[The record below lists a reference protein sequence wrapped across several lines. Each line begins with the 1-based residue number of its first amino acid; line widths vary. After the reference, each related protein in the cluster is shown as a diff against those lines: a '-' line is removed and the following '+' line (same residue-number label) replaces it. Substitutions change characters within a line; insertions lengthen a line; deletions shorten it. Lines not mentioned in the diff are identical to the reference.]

1 MSKLT
6 ITALAAGIAQILIY
20 GDINERYWS
29 DDVDIDAKLIIDQL
43 DAITEPNIEVRIK
56 SNGGSLIEGIA
67 IRNAFAR
74 KQANITFYIDSL
86 VASAATIIPMIAGTK
101 TIMASN
107 ALFMIHAPSTGMGG
121 NSEDHRTTADLLDKF
136 AEAWAVNIAEK
147 TGKPQA
153 EIEALLKDGKDHYF
167 TAQEALDFGFVDEIG
182 VSVPV
187 IASALPKDLQHLPTA
202 WLQANKLSIAATA
215 NQQPIPT
222 PKKETPMPEKFEAQA
237 DDITAVAKEAERQ
250 NGIKAIFAH
259 VPVTDKATH
268 ALMPTLLIDAKIDI
282 EAARAKILAKMG
294 ENQEPA
300 AQSHHVVLGSE
311 GRERFIAD
319 GVNAILAK
327 AGLEKITANN
337 TLRGKPLER
346 LAEECLIQAALATP
360 NDRMGMIAAA
370 FTQSTSDFPILLESA
385 IHKTLLSSYAVAPD
399 TWSRFCATGTV
410 SDFKANARY
419 RTGSF
424 GNLDSLT
431 ELGEFK
437 NKSIPDGEKASITIG
452 TKGNIIN
459 ISRQAIINDDLSA
472 FIGLARDLA
481 RAAKR
486 TIEADVYALLAS
498 NPTMNDGVSLFHA
511 THGNLGTASAV
522 TMAAVEE
529 ARQLMASQK
538 DVGGNDFLDLR
549 PALWL
554 GGMAQGGNARVV
566 NTAVYDPDTANKLQ
580 RPNLVTGLYR
590 DVIDTPRITGNPWY
604 TFADP
609 MDAPVIEVAFLDGQ
623 SEPYIEMQN
632 GWNVDGAAYKV
643 RLDYGVAAIDYRGA
657 VKNVGA

>member
-6 ITALAAGIAQILIY
+6 ITALAGIAQILIY
-20 GDINERYWS
+20 GDICERYWS

-43 DAITEPNIEVRIK
+43 DALTEPNIEVRIK
-56 SNGGSLIEGIA
+56 SNGGSLIEGMA

-121 NSEDHRTTADLLDKF
+121 NSEDHRATADLLDKY

-182 VSVPV
+182 ASVPV
-187 IASALPKDLQHLPTA
+187 TASALPKDLQHLPTA
-202 WLQANKLSIAATA
+202 WLQANKLSIAAPA

-222 PKKETPMPEKFEAQA
+222 PKKETPMPEQIEAKA
-237 DDITAVAKEAERQ
+237 DDIAAVAKETERQ

-268 ALMPTLLIDAKIDI
+268 ALMPALLVDAKMDI

-300 AQSHHVVLGSE
+300 AQSHHVVSGSE
-311 GRERFIAD
+311 GRQRFIDDATD
-319 GVNAILAK
+319 AILAK
-327 AGLEKITANN
+327 AGIGKVTAQNSMRN
-337 TLRGKPLER
+337 MR
-346 LAEECLIQAALATP
+346 LDRIAEECLIQASLATTS
-360 NDRMGMIAAA
+360 DRMSMIAAA
-370 FTQSTSDFPILLESA
+370 FTQSTSDFPILLENA
-385 IHKTLLSSYAVAPD
+385 IHKTLLASYAIAPD

-410 SDFKANARY
+410 SDFRAHPRY

-498 NPTMNDGVSLFHA
+498 NPTMNDGVALFHA

-538 DVGGNDFLDLR
+538 DVGGNDYLDLR
-549 PALWL
+549 PVLWL

-590 DVIDTPRITGNPWY
+590 DVIDSPRITGNPWY